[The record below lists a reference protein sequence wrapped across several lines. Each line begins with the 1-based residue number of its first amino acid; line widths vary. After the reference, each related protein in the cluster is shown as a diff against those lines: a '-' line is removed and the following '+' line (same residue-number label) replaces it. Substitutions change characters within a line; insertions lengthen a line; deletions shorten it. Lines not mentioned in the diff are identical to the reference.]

1 MKQLLI
7 NSIIGGALPSEAKSD
22 IRTITTVT
30 LVLISFLI
38 LASAS

>member
-7 NSIIGGALPSEAKSD
+7 NGIIGGALPSEAKSD
-22 IRTITTVT
+22 VRTIMTVT
-30 LVLISFLI
+30 LASISFSI